1 MKNFFKVTMEIDK
14 KVKYRIN
21 RSSYGNQG
29 QVKDIKNISGVL
41 TLSYKR
47 AYQITY

>member
-1 MKNFFKVTMEIDK
+1 MEIDK

-21 RSSYGNQG
+21 SSYGNQG

-41 TLSYKR
+41 KL
-47 AYQITY
+47 